1 MKTSHIKIKRIAF
14 KDFYTIGRLTVNGLF
29 ISDTIEDK
37 VRVLNS
43 IEDKVYGETAIPA
56 GTYNADIYFS
66 KKFGY
71 KVIRLFDVPYFSGI
85 YLHRGN
91 SSKDSLGCIIVCY
104 VDDETKNWGRNPT
117 IAMNKLIEAVK
128 DADKI
133 IVTIE

>member
-1 MKTSHIKIKRIAF
+1 MITKTIKFKRLYF
-14 KDFYTIGRLTVNGLF
+14 KDTYTIGKCTVDGQY

-43 IEDKVYGETAIPA
+43 KEDKVYGETAIPA

-66 KKFGY
+66 NKFGY
-71 KVIRLFDVPYFSGI
+71 KVIRLFDVPYFSGS
-85 YLHRGN
+85 LVHRGN

-117 IAMNKLIEAVK
+117 IAMNKLIEAVE